1 MQDEFTSGVGGLI
14 VWTVTSLFAC
24 LIEAWGL
31 GPKRVVSP
39 LFVPAFSRATPLTPS
54 QRFRRLFFC
63 PVGSRCA
70 GAVMLRFPRGSMK
83 ALRSIIVDD
92 ESSSR
97 RLLAKLLGA
106 HAEIAVVGEARS
118 VQDAVSLCAQLR
130 PAVIFLDV
138 NMPKQS
144 GLELLALLTE
154 KPDIVFVTA
163 HTDYMSEAFAV
174 GACDYLLK
182 PVSGERLEITVKRL
196 VALSSRNS

>member
-1 MQDEFTSGVGGLI
+1 VQDEFPSGAGELI
-14 VWTVTSLFAC
+14 VSTLTSLIPC
-24 LIEAWGL
+24 LIEAWGF

-97 RLLAKLLGA
+97 RLLAKLLSA
-106 HAEIAVVGEARS
+106 HAEISVVGEARS

-144 GLELLALLTE
+144 GLELVALLKE

>member
-1 MQDEFTSGVGGLI
+1 
-14 VWTVTSLFAC
+14 
-24 LIEAWGL
+24 
-31 GPKRVVSP
+31 
-39 LFVPAFSRATPLTPS
+39 
-54 QRFRRLFFC
+54 
-63 PVGSRCA
+63 
-70 GAVMLRFPRGSMK
+70 MLRFPRGSMK

-138 NMPKQS
+138 NMPTQS

>member
-1 MQDEFTSGVGGLI
+1 MQDEFPSGAGALI
-14 VWTVTSLFAC
+14 VWTVTSLIAC
-24 LIEAWGL
+24 LTEAWVF

-39 LFVPAFSRATPLTPS
+39 LFVPAFSRVTPFTPS
-54 QRFRRLFFC
+54 QSFRRLFFC
-63 PVGSRCA
+63 PVVSRCA
-70 GAVMLRFPRGSMK
+70 GAVLLRFLRGSMK

-97 RLLAKLLGA
+97 RLLAKLLSA
-106 HAEIAVVGEARS
+106 HAEISVVGEARS
-118 VQDAVSLCAQLR
+118 GQDAVSLCAQLR

-144 GLELLALLTE
+144 GLELVALLKK

-163 HTDYMSEAFAV
+163 HADYMSEAFAV

>member
-1 MQDEFTSGVGGLI
+1 MQDEFPSGAGALI
-14 VWTVTSLFAC
+14 VWTVTSLIAC
-24 LIEAWGL
+24 LTEAWVF

-39 LFVPAFSRATPLTPS
+39 LFPPAFSRATLFTPPQS
-54 QRFRRLFFC
+54 FRRLVF
-63 PVGSRCA
+63 
-70 GAVMLRFPRGSMK
+70 LRGSMK

-118 VQDAVSLCAQLR
+118 VQDAVLLCAQLE

-144 GLELLALLTE
+144 GLELVALLKK

>member
-1 MQDEFTSGVGGLI
+1 MQDEFPSGAGALI
-14 VWTVTSLFAC
+14 VWTVTSLIAC
-24 LIEAWGL
+24 LTEAWVF

-106 HAEIAVVGEARS
+106 HAEIVVVGEARS
-118 VQDAVSLCAQLR
+118 VQDAVLLCAQLR